1 MSEYTHVTSTTTR
14 QPMLVVASEK
24 VSANTFVEAAFGGKV
39 RFAKRR
45 SSGTLRSW
53 PLLVPGSSERKSAES
68 LAAAVGKGVSVAAL
82 AKEAN
87 VSVATL
93 RRTLT
98 SLAFTHEVE
107 ALKGQARAEW
117 VKAANSNMAVAAA
130 EQPAKEE
137 KPAKP
142 APKEQ
147 PAKEQPKAKASK
159 AKASKPAS
167 KPATA
172 PKVPNVATMRKRL
185 TEAGQEVEGLTVKQV
200 KEAFLAL

>member
-130 EQPAKEE
+130 EQPAAKEE
-137 KPAKP
+137 KP